1 MAAKLLKLL
10 IGFAVLM
17 AALAAASW
25 WLLGSEAVRRAL
37 EAQAAA
43 WLRQPVQIREASP
56 QLFPRLGVSLR
67 GVTIG
72 SPARITLER
81 VDVSTG
87 LAALLSRRVEDGQVL
102 VAGSRIELPLPFD
115 IPTGPTAP
123 AEAAPTNGSGLTI
136 ASIRSIALSDV
147 HIVSR
152 GRELAIS
159 AESSLEGTRLELT
172 GFHANTGRSAIEASG
187 TIELGPVVN
196 ADVTARADRLDVD
209 DLVALAA
216 AFAPGASSDGRASR
230 RFEGP
235 VLSVV
240 EGRIRARI
248 SAPQGTAAGVSFR
261 DFSAEV
267 TAHENR
273 VALAPVSLALF
284 GGRYSGSLGFQTSG
298 ALTATVSAQLSDLD
312 VSQLSA
318 FAGSPGAAT
327 GRLTSSGEFF
337 GRGKDV
343 ASVLSAARGHGR
355 LEIVKGTLKGLE
367 IVRAVIRF
375 LDPQS
380 RELPQARG
388 ERFERL
394 TATVSLAN
402 QIARSEDITM
412 IAGEFDVAAR
422 GTLSLPG
429 HVLDLRADLLLS
441 PELSERAGRDLHRYT
456 REGDRIVLPATITG
470 TIEQPRVTID
480 AAAAVKRGL
489 RNEIERRLKSL
500 FDRLKRPS

>member
-1 MAAKLLKLL
+1 MVHDVMAARLLKLL
-10 IGFAVLM
+10 IGFAVLV
-17 AALAAASW
+17 AALAAAGW

-37 EAQAAA
+37 EAQASA
-43 WLRQPVQIREASP
+43 WLRQPVQIREATS
-56 QLFPRLGVSLR
+56 QLVPRLGVRLR

-72 SPARITLER
+72 SPARVTLER

-102 VAGSRIELPLPFD
+102 VAGSRIDLPLPFD
-115 IPTGPTAP
+115 IPMGQTAP

-147 HIVSR
+147 HVVSR

-159 AESSLEGTRLELT
+159 AESSLEGTRLELS
-172 GFHANTGRSAIEASG
+172 GFRANTGRSAIEASG
-187 TIELGPVVN
+187 TIELGSVVN

-216 AFAPGASSDGRASR
+216 AFAPDGPRGAPPDGEG
-230 RFEGP
+230 RFEGS
-235 VLSVV
+235 L
-240 EGRIRARI
+240 RAKV
-248 SAPQGTAAGVSFR
+248 SAPNGTAAGVSFQ
-261 DFSAEV
+261 DFAADV
-267 TAHENR
+267 TAQENR

-327 GRLTSSGEFF
+327 GRLTSSGKFF

-343 ASVLSAARGHGR
+343 ASVLSAARGQGR
-355 LEIVKGTLKGLE
+355 LEIVKGTVKGLE

-375 LDPQS
+375 LDPQA
-380 RELPQARG
+380 RELPQPRG

-441 PELSERAGRDLHRYT
+441 PELSARAGRDLYRYT

-470 TIEQPRVTID
+470 TIEQPRVRID

-489 RNEIERRLKSL
+489 RNEVERRLRSL
-500 FDRLKRPS
+500 FDRLKPPS

>member
-17 AALAAASW
+17 AALAAAGW

-37 EAQAAA
+37 EAQAAG
-43 WLRQPVQIREASP
+43 WLRQPVQIREATP
-56 QLFPRLGVSLR
+56 QLYPRPGVSLR

-72 SPARITLER
+72 SPARVTLER

-115 IPTGPTAP
+115 IPTGPTAL
-123 AEAAPTNGSGLTI
+123 AETAPTNGSGLTI

-147 HIVSR
+147 HVVSR
-152 GRELAIS
+152 GRELTIS

-172 GFHANTGRSAIEASG
+172 GFRANTGRSAIEASG

-216 AFAPGASSDGRASR
+216 AFAPGASSDPRASR
-230 RFEGP
+230 RF
-235 VLSVV
+235 

-248 SAPQGTAAGVSFR
+248 SAPQGTAAGVSFQN
-261 DFSAEV
+261 FAAEV
-267 TAHENR
+267 TAQEHR
-273 VALAPVSLALF
+273 VTLAPVSLALF

-343 ASVLSAARGHGR
+343 SSVLSAARGQAR
-355 LEIVKGTLKGLE
+355 LEIVKGTVKGLE

-375 LDPQS
+375 LDPQA

-402 QIARSEDITM
+402 QIARSEDISM

-429 HVLDLRADLLLS
+429 HVLDLRAELLLS
-441 PELSERAGRDLHRYT
+441 PELSARAGRDLYRYT

-470 TIEQPRVTID
+470 TIEQPRVRID
-480 AAAAVKRGL
+480 AEAAVKRGL
-489 RNEIERRLKSL
+489 RNEVERRLKSL
-500 FDRLKRPS
+500 FDRLKRP